1 MSYVTLI
8 LARTPLDEFKHRG
21 MSGRWGRMAVLQGS
35 QIKSAKFRTAPTLPL
50 ALQPI
55 VPIAQAAAASI
66 QRTMDAL
73 GVRSSEQTCPLIPFA
88 DRALELTLADGGT
101 ITKLYEFDAM
111 ERFKADSGKGFYMQ
125 TRPRTE
131 PYELSM
137 IRSSAVAKLDEK
149 YAMQL
154 NPEGRCLKVH
164 GHGYKQQGT
173 GAEAGILIH
182 EAPHVGWLIGCIS
195 PREKNKRKQGD
206 DRGPSQRAM
215 ELIFNAMGGFSVGTR
230 ASLIVLDW

>member
-1 MSYVTLI
+1 
-8 LARTPLDEFKHRG
+8 
-21 MSGRWGRMAVLQGS
+21 
-35 QIKSAKFRTAPTLPL
+35 
-50 ALQPI
+50 
-55 VPIAQAAAASI
+55 
-66 QRTMDAL
+66 
-73 GVRSSEQTCPLIPFA
+73 
-88 DRALELTLADGGT
+88 
-101 ITKLYEFDAM
+101 
-111 ERFKADSGKGFYMQ
+111 MQ